1 MSIFVHIILVALLCM
16 SSAVRAAS
24 HDELVDA
31 AFEHFN
37 QAGLDDDGFN
47 LFKDELPKSAIDH
60 LTKSR
65 EQLADALKMNRVSSV
80 EFYQHFVCAL
90 LEPDARTAFD
100 HQVCA
105 KIAWEKQQNLYADDA
120 PGHRLAQGLIHLAYF
135 NMNKRLTAIGYVLN
149 DVAQRLGEE
158 FYSSVAT
165 YDGGNVAAGYLD
177 YSTRGKEPEE
187 RLQALKLIWDHCVVE
202 DREILARIVQEMAR
216 IEYAIHKNTQ
226 RESHIIDALELVE
239 QAIELA
245 SQAVLPPGSEYP
257 DSLRYD
263 REVFRLQYIN
273 WALETQDWVKA
284 YDRLQTYVG
293 ETPELH
299 KLSEYEEAL
308 MFANQAIYLAP
319 NMQGAGGLEADQE
332 TYFEA
337 FFIWK
342 LVYSLEQDDLEMVG
356 EAREQTVV
364 FYRSVG
370 KDELA
375 DQLERMT
382 PEQLKNHYLSRQ
394 S

>member
-1 MSIFVHIILVALLCM
+1 MYVFFRMALIVLLGL
-16 SSAVRAAS
+16 SSVVWAAS
-24 HDELVDA
+24 HDERVEA
-31 AFEHFN
+31 AFAHFN
-37 QAGLDDDGFN
+37 QAGLDGDFN
-47 LFKDELPKSAIDH
+47 LFKDELPRSTIDH

-65 EQLADALKMNRVSSV
+65 ELLEDALKMNRVSSV
-80 EFYQHFVCAL
+80 EFYWHFVCAL
-90 LEPDARTAFD
+90 LESDPKTVFD
-100 HQVCA
+100 HLVLA
-105 KIAWEKQQNLYADDA
+105 KIAWEKQQNFYAEDA
-120 PGHRLAQGLIHLAYF
+120 PGHRLAQGLIRLAYF
-135 NMNKRLTAIGYVLN
+135 NMGKRLTAIGYVLD
-149 DVAQRLGEE
+149 DVARRLGEE
-158 FYSSVAT
+158 FYARVAA

-187 RLQALKLIWDHCVVE
+187 RLQALKLIGDYCVVE

-216 IEYAIHKNTQ
+216 IEYALHKNTQ
-226 RESHIIDALELVE
+226 RESHIIDALELIE
-239 QAIELA
+239 QAILFA
-245 SQAVLPPGSEYP
+245 SQADLPPGSEYP

-263 REVFRLQYIN
+263 QEVFRLQYIN
-273 WALETQDWVKA
+273 WALETQDWIKA

-299 KLSEYEEAL
+299 MLPEYEEAL

-319 NMQGAGGLEADQE
+319 NMQAAGGLTAAQE

-342 LVYSLEQDDLEMVG
+342 LIHSLEKDDLSLTR

-364 FYRSVG
+364 WYRSVG